1 MQHPFT
7 HLGKIKMTIHPID
20 LSEAI
25 EDYLL
30 WMPLAGYHQTTVYHY
45 QRILRYF
52 LEFISSQKIT
62 QEMVFTSDT
71 LYAFEEMYDLVYT
84 SQAVKGL
91 SRYLYR
97 QERLS
102 SPIRKHLQKN
112 NIELL
117 NLSIEQVDNF
127 LKIFNDGYAHATKRH
142 HRTVIRGFLRYLYRE
157 RKVLRKDL
165 ASLLAAAPMFAY
177 ANPPKFLRQHEIKQL
192 FASLNY
198 VTSKDLRANA
208 MLYLSY
214 TLGLRPKEIS
224 LIRLDDIF
232 FKESEIALTYR
243 KNNTPIRLP
252 IPEDTLKTICAYI
265 IGARPQTTERAL
277 FLTLHPPYKPVS
289 SYSVCSEITAC
300 LRKAN
305 IFKTAYSLRHTYAQN
320 LLEAG
325 CSIFEVKEMLG
336 HDKIET
342 TKRYLFIHT
351 QLMRKVLFDET
362 I

>member
-1 MQHPFT
+1 MISFIPHRRLKVFPAIFIDKNDYHP
-7 HLGKIKMTIHPID
+7 
-20 LSEAI
+20 LSGSI
-25 EDYLL
+25 N
-30 WMPLAGYHQTTVYHY
+30 
-45 QRILRYF
+45 F
-52 LEFISSQKIT
+52 FN
-62 QEMVFTSDT
+62 
-71 LYAFEEMYDLVYT
+71 
-84 SQAVKGL
+84 
-91 SRYLYR
+91 
-97 QERLS
+97 
-102 SPIRKHLQKN
+102 HLQKN